1 MNLDERLSPDG
12 RMLVQ
17 QLRIASEDAREH
29 VVSTVLNQTTADAR
43 QWWFPGTSGFQDY
56 AVGASPSV
64 VAPAVATIRTAGFGA
79 ITYAVKP
86 AAEVFW
92 DPGDA
97 FTQRYPSRV
106 VPAGNAIRFEFVY
119 AMAAGVSVLNAEAAA
134 AEASIGGPPSIAVT
148 SAGDA
153 DTPAYTLTGSVA
165 APETLNALTVNNQAV
180 AASADGAFAFPVSLG
195 EGANTFTLRASD
207 ELDRIATKV
216 FTVTLTTPG
225 GGDGPPPPPPVK
237 PPPVAFETTGKPALK
252 RRTVTTG
259 VIATCPGL
267 GPDCTVSA
275 RATAAGHATAR
286 TLNVA
291 ANASVAVRV
300 TITKAAARRLRRK
313 RRLAVVLALTG
324 AREDADGTTLTRTLT
339 LRRHAH

>member
-1 MNLDERLSPDG
+1 
-12 RMLVQ
+12 
-17 QLRIASEDAREH
+17 
-29 VVSTVLNQTTADAR
+29 
-43 QWWFPGTSGFQDY
+43 
-56 AVGASPSV
+56 
-64 VAPAVATIRTAGFGA
+64 
-79 ITYAVKP
+79 
-86 AAEVFW
+86 
-92 DPGDA
+92 
-97 FTQRYPSRV
+97 
-106 VPAGNAIRFEFVY
+106 
-119 AMAAGVSVLNAEAAA
+119 MAAGVSVLNAEAAA
-134 AEASIGGPPSIAVT
+134 AEASIEGRADRRDIPP
-148 SAGDA
+148 GDA

-225 GGDGPPPPPPVK
+225 GGDGPAPPPPVK
-237 PPPVAFETTGKPALK
+237 TPPVAFETTGKPALK

-259 VIATCPGL
+259 VITTCPGL

-275 RATAAGHATAR
+275 RATAAGHATGR